1 LHQHDDEQHRLC
13 HGRHGRRRRHT
24 WSFCDSALIDR
35 WS

>member
-13 HGRHGRRRRHT
+13 HGRHGRRHT